1 LVLHKILGHQRQID
15 ILGRAVN
22 NNKVPHAYLFSGLA
36 GIGKKLV
43 AMRLAKS
50 LQCEAKD
57 NKPCDRCLPCKKV
70 EDGNHPDISVV
81 EADGQFIKVEQIR
94 QLQKKLGYKPFEGK
108 ATVCVID
115 GADKL
120 NISAANSLLKT
131 LEEPPAQTHLILIAE
146 NIRMVIPTILS
157 RCQRINF
164 SPLPAEEVEEILK
177 KDESFAS
184 EDIKADIKTVAAM
197 SGGSPGKALDM
208 AGTFPLD
215 EKDLLLKEF
224 SRIDSAEKAFLVAEK
239 LVAKEQIDR
248 LMEKLELLKF
258 FMRDVM
264 LTKLGRSNKVVNT
277 SQSNIIVKRADQLTI
292 KEIIS
297 KLEIISEAEKSII
310 MNANKRLAVETML
323 LKLFKESGSLC

>member
-1 LVLHKILGHQRQID
+1 LLLRRILGHQRQID

-177 KDESFAS
+177 KDESLAS